1 MSALDSITDEALERE
16 SPLDFAASA
25 FFWKGRVALYAILR
39 TLGIGPGDAVV
50 VPGYTCVVVP
60 SAIHFVG
67 ATPLYADIDPATYNL
82 TLAEIERVSHSQPVK
97 AVVVQ
102 HTYGLPADVEPIF
115 RWAAERGALVIEDC
129 CHALGSRY
137 RATGRGAA
145 GSFASNVWRE
155 VGSLGDAAFF
165 SSQWSK
171 PIITGLGGWAQAGD
185 AALAA
190 KLQRFEQE
198 ECVAPRVVESLAL
211 AAQVGLH
218 RALFRP
224 SLFWRA
230 QAALRWLSGLGLMV
244 GSSSSG
250 ELKLEFPPDYAKRM
264 SRWQRRAIARRLP
277 AARRDEPRR
286 RELRKFYDTELA
298 RAGLPILEIPPY
310 ADPVLLRYPA
320 RVADKPGLLAAAQA
334 ARVEVGDWFD
344 HPLHPAGLDLE
355 PLGWRTGVCLQGE
368 RAAAEVINL
377 PMHARVKPADARRA
391 VELARAFR

>member
-1 MSALDSITDEALERE
+1 MR
-16 SPLDFAASA
+16 
-25 FFWKGRVALYAILR
+25 RR
-39 TLGIGPGDAVV
+39 
-50 VPGYTCVVVP
+50 
-60 SAIHFVG
+60 
-67 ATPLYADIDPATYNL
+67 
-82 TLAEIERVSHSQPVK
+82 
-97 AVVVQ
+97 
-102 HTYGLPADVEPIF
+102 
-115 RWAAERGALVIEDC
+115 
-129 CHALGSRY
+129 
-137 RATGRGAA
+137 
-145 GSFASNVWRE
+145 
-155 VGSLGDAAFF
+155 
-165 SSQWSK
+165 
-171 PIITGLGGWAQAGD
+171 
-185 AALAA
+185 
-190 KLQRFEQE
+190 
-198 ECVAPRVVESLAL
+198 RVVESLRSPRAVCTAPFDRACSESVRAAL
-211 AAQVGLH
+211 AVWPGADGRSGRQ
-218 RALFRP
+218 
-224 SLFWRA
+224 WRT
-230 QAALRWLSGLGLMV
+230 
-244 GSSSSG
+244 
-250 ELKLEFPPDYAKRM
+250 KLEFPPDYAKRM